1 MLNRLP
7 TIPLPKWL
15 HKLASPPHFYR
26 MAGRV
31 EPWMLWTGA
40 AAILVGAFG
49 GLLLAPPDY
58 QQGDAYRIIYFHV
71 PAAYLAM
78 QLYALMAIC
87 SAIGLV
93 WRMKLAYAIAAA
105 VAPVGLAFTGLA
117 LATGMLWGKPMWGAY
132 WSWGDARLTSVL
144 VMFFLYL
151 GYMLLR
157 ASLEDRATADR
168 AAGILAVVGVVN
180 LPIIKFSVEWWSS
193 LHQGPTI
200 SRLEAPAITWDMLWP
215 LLVMIFGAILFS
227 LSVTLTRA
235 RAEVLLRE
243 RSARWVRDVVVRSA

>member
-1 MLNRLP
+1 
-7 TIPLPKWL
+7 
-15 HKLASPPHFYR
+15 
-26 MAGRV
+26 
-31 EPWMLWTGA
+31 MLWTGA
-40 AAILVGAFG
+40 AAIGVGAVG

-58 QQGDAYRIIYFHV
+58 QQGDAFRIIYFHV

-78 QLYALMAIC
+78 QLYALMAIG

-93 WRMKLAYAIAAA
+93 WRMKLAYAIAVAS
-105 VAPVGLAFTGLA
+105 APVGLAFTGLA

-151 GYMLLR
+151 GYMLLH
-157 ASLEDRATADR
+157 ASLEERSAADR

-193 LHQGPTI
+193 LHQGPTL
-200 SRLEAPAITWDMLWP
+200 SRLAAPAITWDMLWP
-215 LLVMIFGAILFS
+215 LLVMIVGAVLFAI
-227 LSVTLTRA
+227 SVTLTRA

-243 RSARWVRDVVVRSA
+243 RGARWAREAAAASA

>member
-1 MLNRLP
+1 ML
-7 TIPLPKWL
+7 
-15 HKLASPPHFYR
+15 
-26 MAGRV
+26 
-31 EPWMLWTGA
+31 GA
-40 AAILVGAFG
+40 ALSAISVGAFA
-49 GLLLAPPDY
+49 GLLLAPPAY
-58 QQGDAYRIIYFHV
+58 PQCDAYRLIYHHV
-71 PAAYLAM
+71 PSAYLAM
-78 QLYALMAIC
+78 QLYALMAIG

-105 VAPVGLAFTGLA
+105 AAPVGLAFTGLA

-151 GYMLLR
+151 GYMLLH
-157 ASLEDRATADR
+157 ASLEERSTADR

-200 SRLEAPAITWDMLWP
+200 SRLAAPAITWDMLWP
-215 LLVMIFGAILFS
+215 LLVMIVGAALFS
-227 LSVTLTRA
+227 FAVTLTRA

-243 RSARWVRDVVVRSA
+243 RGARWARDVVAAGA